1 MQPPSRDG
9 ARGRHLQ
16 QVMSHEEDVLSDN
29 LDLLLVVDLVRVVQ
43 WSADEAMAER
53 GDALGRTGA
62 CQPRGA
68 HSESPWETHG
78 TSAAGGGAGDDA
90 REEADARDPDGLQR
104 PLFVS
109 CIPTAAAV
117 ASAGAPAGGVPGP
130 GGATGPGRAR
140 VFPCSPSSHLFG
152 GRPTSVLAAAAA
164 GAALVVRFELHEE
177 AARSLDFCDTAPLLI
192 EKAPP
197 PEKSSQLNGVAT

>member
-1 MQPPSRDG
+1 
-9 ARGRHLQ
+9 
-16 QVMSHEEDVLSDN
+16 MSHEEDVLSDN

-152 GRPTSVLAAAAA
+152 GRPTSVLAAASA
-164 GAALVVRFELHEE
+164 GAALVESLDVSH
-177 AARSLDFCDTAPLLI
+177 RSLDDLSSLEALGLLR
-192 EKAPP
+192 AGGDGDR
-197 PEKSSQLNGVAT
+197 KSVV